1 MTHERIVVRRRQGIF
16 SPEMFAYLNGLALNN
31 HREWFEA
38 HKQDYER
45 LVREPALE
53 FVRAVAPKLARV
65 SPHFIAS
72 DRKVGGS
79 LMRVFRDVR
88 FSADKTPYKTN
99 VGIQFRHV
107 VGKDVHAPGFYVHL
121 STTENFVGVGVWH
134 PDATALGKIRAYLH
148 ANQSKY
154 RRVVGAR
161 KFRERYRLGG
171 DSLVRAPRGFAE
183 DHPLIEAL
191 KRKDHIAMVPLRV
204 RQVTSPAFVDTVAD
218 HCSAAKGYMALLCA
232 ALEIGF

>member
-1 MTHERIVVRRRQGIF
+1 MGPTRRSIF
-16 SPEMFAYLNGLALNN
+16 SPELFAFLNGLALNN

-45 LVREPALE
+45 VVREPALQ
-53 FVRAVAPKLARV
+53 FVRAVAPQLARLSDRFV
-65 SPHFIAS
+65 AS

-99 VGIQFRHV
+99 VGIQFRHR

-121 STTENFVGVGVWH
+121 APAECFVGAGVWH
-134 PDATALGKIRAYLH
+134 PDAAALSKIRAYLH

-154 RRVVGAR
+154 QRVISGR
-161 KFRERYRLGG
+161 KFRDRYRLGG
-171 DSLVRAPRGFAE
+171 DSLVRAPRGYAD
-183 DHPLIEAL
+183 DHPLIDEL

-218 HCSAAKGYMALLCA
+218 HFLAAKGYMALLCA
-232 ALEIGF
+232 ALELDF